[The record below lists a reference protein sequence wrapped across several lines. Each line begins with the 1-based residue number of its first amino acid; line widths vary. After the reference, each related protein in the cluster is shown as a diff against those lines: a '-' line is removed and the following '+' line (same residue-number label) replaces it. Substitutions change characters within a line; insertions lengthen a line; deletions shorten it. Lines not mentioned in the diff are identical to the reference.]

1 VETFFERSDANQR
14 SHRKKRFTSIKEE
27 ILENWKIRGF
37 RIETPE
43 SKDQNRKSRKIQR
56 TNRCQ
61 LKDRNFAARQRTDK
75 KEWDS

>member
-1 VETFFERSDANQR
+1 MRVYIYKGRNSGE
-14 SHRKKRFTSIKEE
+14 
-27 ILENWKIRGF
+27 LENSRLK
-37 RIETPE
+37 
-43 SKDQNRKSRKIQR
+43 NRKSRKIQR